1 MGWLENL
8 LFNSDSIAHIV
19 LLYSV
24 VISLGV
30 LLGRIRIFVLLK
42 LQARR
47 SIDELSCSRRH
58 PAEHRS
64 DDHSMAMSFRQGRP
78 AHDGRCPVG
87 AVTNTPGLGA
97 ANEALSQMGYS
108 GPQIANG
115 YACAYPLGVVGII
128 CATILIKH
136 LCKVN
141 LSKEKEMLSEEQ
153 STDRHEKPHRMYVEL
168 TNEALEGS
176 R

>member
-1 MGWLENL
+1 MNFLAAGGILLNIAVMIILWLC
-8 LFNSDSIAHIV
+8 LFDKEDLPMMV
-19 LLYSV
+19 
-24 VISLGV
+24 GV
-30 LLGRIRIFVLLK
+30 L
-42 LQARR
+42 
-47 SIDELSCSRRH
+47 C
-58 PAEHRS
+58 
-64 DDHSMAMSFRQGRP
+64 
-78 AHDGRCPVG
+78 G
-87 AVTNTPGLGA
+87 AFTNTPGLGA

-128 CATILIKH
+128 YATILIRH

>member
-30 LLGRIRIFVLLK
+30 LLGRIKIFGLLK

-47 SIDELSCSRRH
+47 SIYELSCSRRH

-78 AHDGRCPVG
+78 AHDGRCPMRSRHQHSRSG
-87 AVTNTPGLGA
+87 SCKRSSQPDGLLRTSDRKRICLR
-97 ANEALSQMGYS
+97 LSFRCGR
-108 GPQIANG
+108 N
-115 YACAYPLGVVGII
+115 
-128 CATILIKH
+128 H
-136 LCKVN
+136 LCHYPYKASVQG
-141 LSKEKEMLSEEQ
+141 Q
-153 STDRHEKPHRMYVEL
+153 SVQG
-168 TNEALEGS
+168 EGDAF
-176 R
+176 